1 MTAAEVLA
9 FILEIVSIIKN
20 SSNPSAAMKRAI
32 TAAETEALNVA
43 ADEAL
48 KRL

>member
-1 MTAAEVLA
+1 MTLMLLKELIEI
-9 FILEIVSIIKN
+9 ILN
-20 SSNPSAAMKRAI
+20 SSDPVAAIKRAKE
-32 TAAETEALNVA
+32 AAATEALNIA

>member
-1 MTAAEVLA
+1 MLQLLKELIEIILA
-9 FILEIVSIIKN
+9 S
-20 SSNPSAAMKRAI
+20 PDPRAAI
-32 TAAETEALNVA
+32 TRAKVAAETEALNVA